1 MDSVSFGMAFLAGVV
16 SFLSPCILPLVPGY
30 ISLVSGLSL
39 KEIAEDSGR
48 APALKGAGAPCA
60 ELRGPGCAGGAGA
73 SSVCFVLG
81 FSAVFIAMGASA
93 SLIGGWLSA
102 HLPVLTKI
110 GGLLIVI
117 FGLHTAGVLP
127 IRWLYYE
134 KRISPRG
141 LRPGLAGAF
150 FMGAAFAFGWT
161 PCIGPILASILA
173 LAATQ
178 ESVARGTWLLTV
190 YSLGLGL
197 PFIAAGFAV
206 NAFLKFFAR
215 YKTFIRWGEIAAG
228 VLLIAI
234 GGLIFTNRL
243 TMLNNLLPK
252 FLFKFSP

>member
-1 MDSVSFGMAFLAGVV
+1 MDRVSFGMAFLAGVV

-30 ISLVSGLSL
+30 ISMVSGLSL
-39 KEIAEDSGR
+39 KEISEDSGG
-48 APALKGAGAPCA
+48 AAALK
-60 ELRGPGCAGGAGA
+60 GAGA

-102 HLPVLTKI
+102 HLPLLTKI
-110 GGLLIVI
+110 GGLIIVF
-117 FGLHTAGVLP
+117 FGLHTAGILP

-134 KRISPRG
+134 KRLSVRG
-141 LRPGLAGAF
+141 LRPGLIGAF

-161 PCIGPILASILA
+161 PCIGPILAAILA

-178 ESVARGTWLLTV
+178 QSVAQGTWLLAV
-190 YSLGLGL
+190 YSMGLGL
-197 PFIAAGFAV
+197 PFIATAFAV

-228 VLLIAI
+228 
-234 GGLIFTNRL
+234 
-243 TMLNNLLPK
+243 
-252 FLFKFSP
+252 